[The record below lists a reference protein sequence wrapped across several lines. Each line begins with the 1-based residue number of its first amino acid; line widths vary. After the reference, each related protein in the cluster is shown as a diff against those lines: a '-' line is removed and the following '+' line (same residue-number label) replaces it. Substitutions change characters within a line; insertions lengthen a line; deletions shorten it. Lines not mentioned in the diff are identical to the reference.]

1 MRSSV
6 AIVVGVYFAAL
17 LGWSLYNFVKDYR
30 KEGSQESRYV
40 GARSFGTGALVATLV
55 AAWASNYTLLAA
67 AESGFN
73 FGISGPIWYSLG
85 VALPILL
92 FVWPVNLVSRI
103 REDMPEGVT
112 MIGYLGQRYDAK
124 TRFIS
129 LIVVLIA
136 SSLTIISVVLAV
148 GIVLSSLLNIGQG
161 TAVVIGGVVLIAY
174 TALGGFEA
182 TVRSHVYQ
190 LVIAGLSVV
199 VALVLTARE
208 VGLGSFVG
216 NLPQT
221 RLNVLAWGPL
231 NMIDFFLA
239 LTGLTIASPIIWQR
253 IFSARDARSATRAI
267 KWFPFVWVPF
277 ALGSGIMG
285 MAAAKLLPNIDPS
298 AAATQLVVKLFPTW
312 AAVLFLLGGLALVFS
327 SGDASINNVAS
338 IAQFDIIDNY
348 LGLSLGRRQNLY
360 LSFVLQIGLGIIGV
374 VGALSIHSILNLLI
388 INSAINISLILP
400 LYLGLAWR
408 GAHPSAA
415 FWSILLGLGVGG
427 ILIVAQAGPVANLS
441 ALLISAIVFI
451 GLSYLLRYRESTSQE
466 VGGGQT
472 TVSPETAAGGE
483 SRRERGKISGV
494 VVGAAGAVAAYAILY
509 ALASVFGKTI
519 LELPAV
525 TMYPLYVYGFIG
537 CLAMVVVLPAFVLR
551 ESKRGQT

>member
-1 MRSSV
+1 MRSGV
-6 AIVVGVYFAAL
+6 AVVVGVYFAAL

-30 KEGSQESRYV
+30 ADGTQESRYV
-40 GARSFGTGALVATLV
+40 GTRSFGTGALVATLV

-73 FGISGPIWYSLG
+73 FGISGPVWYALG
-85 VALPILL
+85 VALPILF
-92 FVWPVNLVSRI
+92 FVWPVNLVARI
-103 REDMPEGVT
+103 KEAMPEGVT
-112 MIGYLGQRYDAK
+112 MIGYVGRRYDAK
-124 TRFIS
+124 TRLIS
-129 LIVVLIA
+129 LVVVLIA

-148 GIVLSSLLNIGQG
+148 GIVLSSLLNVGQG
-161 TAVVIGGVVLIAY
+161 TAIIIGGVVLIAY
-174 TALGGFEA
+174 TAMGGFEA

-199 VALVLTARE
+199 VALVLTARD
-208 VGLGSFVG
+208 VGLGTFVG
-216 NLPQT
+216 DLPQA

-298 AAATQLVVKLFPTW
+298 SAATQLVVKLFPTW

-338 IAQFDIIDNY
+338 IVQFDIIDNY
-348 LGLSLGRRQNLY
+348 LGVSLSRRQNLY
-360 LSFVLQIGLGIIGV
+360 LSFALQIGLGIVGV

-427 ILIVAQAGPVANLS
+427 PLIAIQAGPVANLS
-441 ALLISAIVFI
+441 ALLVSAIVFI
-451 GLSYLLRYRESTSQE
+451 GLSYLLRYRESTVQE
-466 VGGGQT
+466 AETQATESPQTEGRGG
-472 TVSPETAAGGE
+472 
-483 SRRERGKISGV
+483 SRVRGKIPGV
-494 VVGAAGAVAAYAILY
+494 VVGVAGAVAAYAILY
-509 ALASVFGKTI
+509 TLASVFGKAALKI
-519 LELPAV
+519 PAV

-537 CLAMVVVLPAFVLR
+537 CLAMVLILPVFALR
-551 ESKRGQT
+551 ENRKSET